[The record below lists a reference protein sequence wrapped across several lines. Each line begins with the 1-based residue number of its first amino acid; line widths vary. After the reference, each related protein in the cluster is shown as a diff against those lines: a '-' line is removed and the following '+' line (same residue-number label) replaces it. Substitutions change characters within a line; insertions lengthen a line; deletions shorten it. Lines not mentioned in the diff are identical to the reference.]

1 MCRLTVLV
9 PGMTITEAFR
19 PKVRRCE
26 WRRRW
31 ANTRPTRDR
40 WARCACTWK
49 QSELKRLA
57 SNPKALLVA
66 VLDARERLAHRREP
80 LPERIAAQDLR
91 ITAKLKEL
99 EAREPQPAA
108 DSPCNVHLA
117 IAEAAYELADE
128 TNLFDELEFWHDLA
142 DSAVTSYIECELGI

>member
-1 MCRLTVLV
+1 MEAAMGEHQTDAGPMGALRMHLEA
-9 PGMTITEAFR
+9 IRTEA
-19 PKVRRCE
+19 
-26 WRRRW
+26 
-31 ANTRPTRDR
+31 
-40 WARCACTWK
+40 ARI
-49 QSELKRLA
+49 E
-57 SNPKALLVA
+57 PKALLVA

-128 TNLFDELEFWHDLA
+128 TNLLDELEFWHDLA